1 MPRRRV
7 NPQQTVA
14 AARAGTNAAVLQ
26 IAAVY
31 DYQLQFNRFKAFV
44 DASNEL
50 SGTPHYLTRQNIDAF
65 FDGDVRHREVGKSAL
80 SKIIPALRW
89 YAVHREHIDAVVP
102 FVVESATTK
111 AALKAQAAWYKSR
124 GGTGK
129 PGKDPHYGLKDNLA
143 TRDRLKIMDHIYR
156 VRTNWAQ
163 ESFTFTWGN
172 QAAIRGASNRKFVY
186 ADLRMSRGYG
196 AEEEGGLSRALLVVL
211 RKGPI
216 HKDRHD
222 KDDQVAVWRH
232 KEYKLCS
239 VFSTAAH
246 ILTTLKNDNVVNFL
260 HEDKN
265 KRASWWD
272 KEIIDLDNKDGEYLS
287 SVGYFLRNIQHY

>member
-1 MPRRRV
+1 MA
-7 NPQQTVA
+7 QQNQTTVA
-14 AARAGTNAAVLQ
+14 GARAATNAAVLQ
-26 IAAVY
+26 IEEVT
-31 DYQLQFNRFKAFV
+31 DYKQQYRRFKAFV
-44 DASNEL
+44 DNSNEL
-50 SGTPHYLTRQNIDAF
+50 SNTPNYLTRENIDAF
-65 FDGDVRHREVGKSAL
+65 FDGDVRHREVGKSVIG
-80 SKIIPALRW
+80 KILPALQW
-89 YAVHREHIDAVVP
+89 YATHREHVGAAEK
-102 FVVESATTK
+102 FVVKSPTTE
-111 AALKAQAAWYKSR
+111 AALKAQAAHYKSI
-124 GGTGK
+124 GGRGK
-129 PGKDPHYGLKDNLA
+129 PGQDPHYGLKDNLA
-143 TRDRLKIMDHIYR
+143 TRDRLTIMNYIYKY
-156 VRTNWAQ
+156 RTNWAQ
-163 ESFTFTWGN
+163 EGFTFTWGN

-246 ILTTLKNDNVVNFL
+246 ILTCLKNDNTINFL

-272 KEIIDLDNKDGEYLS
+272 KEIIDLENKDGE
-287 SVGYFLRNIQHY
+287 